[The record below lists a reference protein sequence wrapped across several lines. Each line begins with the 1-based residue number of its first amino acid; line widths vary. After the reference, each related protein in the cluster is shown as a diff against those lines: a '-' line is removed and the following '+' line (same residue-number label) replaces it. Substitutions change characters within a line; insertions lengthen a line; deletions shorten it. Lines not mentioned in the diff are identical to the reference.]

1 VTGSASP
8 TFGGDWTLQKLDI
21 LEKYLDA
28 YTTALKNQPSQDR
41 PFKLVYIDAF
51 AGTGEIDH
59 GLEDDPVSQ
68 VDSKSLVMGS
78 AARALRV
85 RERRFDH
92 LLFVESDPDRCAQ
105 LRLLKSEHPSRSVQI
120 VEADANEHLSGLR
133 QDEYGAT
140 WRGVLFLDPFGTQV
154 DWRTIEHIA
163 RLERLDTWLLFP
175 VGAVGRMLPRF
186 RDPSD
191 VSGSWADTL
200 TRVYGDESWRRL
212 YSESSQTNLFGL
224 SEQEREKGVEGLLGI
239 YKGRLRAVFGSRLLP
254 DSRRLAN
261 SKKSPLFE
269 FIFCAGHPRGRN
281 VAKRIAAH
289 LVWSQPEANTPG
301 HSSHLHDFR
310 TRPPRAR
317 DTPLATASDGPD
329 TF

>member
-1 VTGSASP
+1 MEPDAEGAPTWRVLRREVGVTGSASP

-28 YTTALKNQPSQDR
+28 YTTALKNQPSPDR

-68 VDSKSLVMGS
+68 EDSKSLVMGS
-78 AARALRV
+78 AARALDV
-85 RERRFDH
+85 RDRRFDH

-105 LRLLKSEHPSRSVQI
+105 LRLLKSKHPSRSVQI
-120 VEADANEHLSGLR
+120 VEADANDHLGGLR
-133 QDEYGAT
+133 QGEYGAT

-175 VGAVGRMLPRF
+175 VGGVGRMLPRS

-191 VSGSWADTL
+191 VSESWADAL

-212 YSESSQTNLFGL
+212 YSESSQANLFGS

-239 YKGRLRAVFGSRLLP
+239 YKGRLRAVFGSRLLQ
-254 DSRRLAN
+254 DSRRLTN

-269 FIFCAGHPRGRN
+269 FIFCAGHPRGQS

-301 HSSHLHDFR
+301 RSSQLHD
-310 TRPPRAR
+310 
-317 DTPLATASDGPD
+317 L
-329 TF
+329 